1 MSNERNV
8 WYQVGYALQRARGGG
23 PGADSAAEVR
33 PEERPKARAPERV
46 DAGEPA
52 SPAPADSTSLTPLVE
67 KALALA
73 AVTGGG
79 ALVTAALRVWRPRH
93 QPGPISLV
101 RAGAAGAGAAVVRML
116 FRHVT
121 GTVQQG
127 EAADPLR
134 PILAGTARGLVYASV
149 LEPRLPGPAVLRGAT
164 YGALEYAAAPWG
176 GLEGLLDTIPP
187 HRRVPFLAAL
197 LDARDDDPSLSGHL
211 LFGVVLASLYG
222 ESRD

>member
-1 MSNERNV
+1 VKLVRHVER
-8 WYQVGYALQRARGGG
+8 AKRLERARGHV
-23 PGADSAAEVR
+23 PGAGSDAEAR
-33 PEERPKARAPERV
+33 PEKGPE
-46 DAGEPA
+46 AEA
-52 SPAPADSTSLTPLVE
+52 PAPSAIDEPSSTAPPDATSLTPLVE

-93 QPGPISLV
+93 RPGPISLV

-116 FRHVT
+116 FRYVA
-121 GTVQQG
+121 GMEQSG
-127 EAADPLR
+127 EDADPLR

-149 LEPRLPGPAVLRGAT
+149 VEPRLPGPSVLRGAT
-164 YGALEYAAAPWG
+164 YGVLEYVSAPWG

-197 LDARDDDPSLSGHL
+197 LDARDDDPSLGGHL

-222 ESRD
+222 ESSD